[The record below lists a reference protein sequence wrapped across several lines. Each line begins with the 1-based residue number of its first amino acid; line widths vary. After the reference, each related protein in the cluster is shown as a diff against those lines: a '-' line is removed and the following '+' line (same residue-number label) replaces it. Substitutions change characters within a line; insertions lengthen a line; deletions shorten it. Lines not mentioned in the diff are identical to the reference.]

1 MKNIEN
7 AKNKNIKPGLI
18 IAIIAIVITLAVAIS
33 NIAKAYSAKQNYA
46 LTNQRLI
53 NILNTQSQQ
62 SGELILNIKS
72 KPNQELA
79 KQYVIVNPKIAQ
91 FSKHYFKL
99 DPSYYYTQNYVY
111 YAGPKTKKHPAR
123 NWGRIRVNDRDD
135 LHWQFQRILMNSVT
149 GLNSEEMLSHK
160 QIAENSIKFDSKIEL
175 FNVLKNKPVVV
186 PLSGSRTAHVRI
198 KNNARLRELARNFL
212 ADILGSGYT
221 LNFAL
226 APSTI
231 KIKNATADLKFKQNF
246 KTKDHTISNPMSAP
260 VKDLSITYQFTAQF
274 PNQAGKTVIRKINIT
289 VQNLGRHKNMAVPK
303 RVIDSAT
310 KTNKKYAKQKQ
321 N

>member
-18 IAIIAIVITLAVAIS
+18 IAIIAMAIALVAIS
-33 NIAKAYSAKQNYA
+33 NIATAYSAKQNYA

-72 KPNQELA
+72 KQNKELA

-123 NWGRIRVNDRDD
+123 NWGRIKINNRDD
-135 LHWQFQRILMNSVT
+135 LHWQFQRILMNSVA

-160 QIAENSIKFDSKIEL
+160 QIAENSTKFDSKIEPA
-175 FNVLKNKPVVV
+175 NVLKNKPIVV
-186 PLSGSRTAHVRI
+186 PLKGSRTAHVRI
-198 KNNARLRELARNFL
+198 KNNARLRKLASDFL

-221 LNFAL
+221 LNFTL
-226 APSTI
+226 APNTI

-246 KTKDHTISNPMSAP
+246 KTEDHTISNPVSAP

-289 VQNLGRHKNMAVPK
+289 VQHLGRHKNMAVPK

-310 KTNKKYAKQKQ
+310 KTDKKYAKQKQ